1 MEKKV
6 KKKPV
11 SQKVAKEVKKPVAK
25 SALKP
30 KAVKGGIE
38 LKTAKLKEMV
48 SRAVKGASFKSILPL
63 TSMMAIELKDN
74 RLTLKTTD
82 YTNYLYIMED
92 KIPGDDFYAVV
103 MADQFSKLI
112 SKMTCENVTLTL
124 KPNALE
130 VVGNG
135 KYLIEL
141 QQEDE
146 GGMIQFPDPRAEA
159 ELEPLEDE
167 VQLTTI
173 LSILGTAKPSLAK
186 TLENPCYT
194 GYYCG
199 DRILATNTYK
209 ICGMDLQLWEEPR
222 LISSE
227 MMDLL
232 AVMTAEN
239 ISVDAAG
246 DEIMFSSPDCVVYGR
261 VMEGIE
267 DFQVEDI
274 EGVLDME
281 FPSMCKLKKSH
292 VLQLLDRLS
301 LFVTSFDKDEVDF
314 TFTKEGLQVSS
325 KASSGT
331 ELIKYMESE
340 DFSDFACSVDIEMM
354 TAQIKAIAGDTVELY
369 YGDENAIKLVEGNT
383 VQVLSLQGAE
393 EEDAGDDDMEVEAPE
408 YEDDE
413 ALDDEE

>member
-1 MEKKV
+1 MEKKI

-11 SQKVAKEVKKPVAK
+11 QSKAMKVKKPVGK

-30 KAVKGGIE
+30 KGVQGGIE

-48 SRAVKGASFKSILPL
+48 GRAVKGASFKSIIPL
-63 TSMMAIELKDN
+63 TSMMAIELKDS

-82 YTNYLYIMED
+82 STNYLYIMED

-103 MADQFSKLI
+103 LADQFAKLI

-124 KPNALE
+124 KLNALE

-146 GGMIQFPDPRAEA
+146 GGMVQFPDPRAEA
-159 ELEPLEDE
+159 ELEPLENE
-167 VQLTTI
+167 IQLTTV
-173 LSILGTAKPSLAK
+173 LSILGTAKSSLAT

-199 DRILATNTYK
+199 DRVLTTNTFK

-227 MMDLL
+227 MMELL
-232 AVMTAEN
+232 SVMTAEN

-261 VMEGIE
+261 TMEGIE

-301 LFVTSFDKDEVDF
+301 LFVTFMDKDEVDF
-314 TFTKEGLQVSS
+314 AFTKEGLQVSS

-331 ELIKYMESE
+331 ELIKYLESE
-340 DFSDFACSVDIEMM
+340 DFSDFVCSVDIGMLI
-354 TAQIKAIAGDTVELY
+354 AQVKAIAGDTVELY
-369 YGDENAIKLVEGNT
+369 YGDENALKLVEGNT
-383 VQVLSLQGAE
+383 VQVLSLQGTDE
-393 EEDAGDDDMEVEAPE
+393 EADDELDDAAPFDE
-408 YEDDE
+408 EDDE

>member
-1 MEKKV
+1 MEKKI

-11 SQKVAKEVKKPVAK
+11 QSKAMKVKKPVGK

-30 KAVKGGIE
+30 KGVQGGIE

-48 SRAVKGASFKSILPL
+48 GRAVKGASFKSIIPL
-63 TSMMAIELKDN
+63 TSMMAIELKDS

-82 YTNYLYIMED
+82 STNYLYIMED

-103 MADQFSKLI
+103 LADQFAKLI

-124 KPNALE
+124 KSNALE

-159 ELEPLEDE
+159 ELEPLENE
-167 VQLTTI
+167 IQLTTV
-173 LSILGTAKPSLAK
+173 LSILGTAKSSLAT

-199 DRILATNTYK
+199 DRVLTTNTFK

-227 MMDLL
+227 MMELL
-232 AVMTAEN
+232 SVMTVEN

-261 VMEGIE
+261 TMEGIE

-301 LFVTSFDKDEVDF
+301 LFVTSMDKDEVDF
-314 TFTKEGLQVSS
+314 AFTKEGLQVSS

-331 ELIKYMESE
+331 ELIKYLESE
-340 DFSDFACSVDIEMM
+340 DFSDFVCSVDIGMLI
-354 TAQIKAIAGDTVELY
+354 AQVKAIVGDTVELY
-369 YGDENAIKLVEGNT
+369 YGDENALKLVEGNT
-383 VQVLSLQGAE
+383 VQVLSLQGTDAE
-393 EEDAGDDDMEVEAPE
+393 ADDELEDAAPFDE
-408 YEDDE
+408 EDDE